1 MLESLNYSKYVI
13 LEFNIAGNESIE
25 QQQHL
30 ELVVNYSSNLHQK
43 PFHFKVLDL
52 VLEFAKLRIGTSSKL
67 KRSLIIKISTN

>member
-1 MLESLNYSKYVI
+1 MGNLICLSKYSCLSPYDIEIVEPLNYSKYVI

-43 PFHFKVLDL
+43 LF
-52 VLEFAKLRIGTSSKL
+52 IL
-67 KRSLIIKISTN
+67 KSLMMYF